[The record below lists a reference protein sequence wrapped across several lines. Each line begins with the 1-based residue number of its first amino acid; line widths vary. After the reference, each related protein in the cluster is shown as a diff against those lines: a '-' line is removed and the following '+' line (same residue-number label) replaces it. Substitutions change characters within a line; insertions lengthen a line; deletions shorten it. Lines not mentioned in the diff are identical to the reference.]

1 MGKKFVDL
9 ANLKSNLEN
18 FFSEIISPTFVT
30 KEAVTEQLGNHTVKS
45 DVPENA
51 VFTDTIYDDTDVK
64 EEIDEINSNL
74 ADYGL
79 DNKFDGIWTQGIV
92 NKNGGIDTRSD
103 AVSTVKIP
111 CSSGDL
117 IHVKTEKTYEWFVIT
132 CVDSNGAVTS
142 RTNNSGNLN
151 IKEFSA
157 KAPAN
162 TTGYYVSVQNTS
174 GTVSPSTVGKVNIY
188 INNAIDELKND
199 LNTLEFGEVAGGK
212 NLLNPNKFLNWVNQ
226 YTTGRYSNDEITIS
240 PVNVYLYNNF
250 FKFSDTD
257 IDVTLSIKSLT
268 FENGSN
274 PRVCLVNSAGTIIG
288 TVTTNTPSTSGLGC
302 GIKIDFTD
310 LPTSITIK
318 ELMIEES
325 SVATEYEPY
334 FPSNK
339 MLTEEKADKS
349 ETTVNRLNPKLQ
361 TTTKDGVTCTNNG
374 DGTYTLN
381 GTAVS
386 TTYFF
391 VQGITYLAKNTTN
404 KYYKL
409 VGCPTGGMNKYDLRY
424 EINGS
429 TANGGGKD
437 FGNGVIIKNDKINS
451 TDITSAEIIITVLKD
466 VTVNNLVFKPMLTTN
481 LDATYDDF
489 VPYTGDTGK
498 LNSDV
503 AEVRKDINSII
514 PADTSSITL
523 TVTNSDIK
531 EYVPSITFSREA
543 DSEKGIKTVN
553 LSLTVGS
560 GSGNVTG
567 ISGTLN
573 EEELQKLQ
581 SMKIPTLFT
590 NGNIIAFFGISQGT
604 SKTYRF
610 NLMLYIKNPEGEI
623 GVYNNH
629 SPVKESISIKSLL

>member
-51 VFTDTIYDDTDVK
+51 VFTDTVYDDAEVK
-64 EEIDEINSNL
+64 ENIAELNNNL
-74 ADYGL
+74 D
-79 DNKFDGIWTQGIV
+79 
-92 NKNGGIDTRSD
+92 
-103 AVSTVKIP
+103 
-111 CSSGDL
+111 
-117 IHVKTEKTYEWFVIT
+117 
-132 CVDSNGAVTS
+132 
-142 RTNNSGNLN
+142 
-151 IKEFSA
+151 
-157 KAPAN
+157 
-162 TTGYYVSVQNTS
+162 
-174 GTVSPSTVGKVNIY
+174 
-188 INNAIDELKND
+188 
-199 LNTLEFGEVAGGK
+199 TLEYGEIAGGK
-212 NLLNPNKFLNWVNQ
+212 NLFNGKYIQSVLFSEVD
-226 YTTGRYSNDEITIS
+226 YTNRNLYNEFPSVSDITGLKYIIFGRYFKKGTYTFSYSN
-240 PVNVYLYNNF
+240 NNF
-250 FKFSDTD
+250 LSLNRTAIAGSSCVVSSDVIRKSYTWTQDVDGYTYFTIEADESETSTTD
-257 IDVTLSIKSLT
+257 ILFK
-268 FENGSN
+268 
-274 PRVCLVNSAGTIIG
+274 GTPDIQ
-288 TVTTNTPSTSGLGC
+288 
-302 GIKIDFTD
+302 
-310 LPTSITIK
+310 
-318 ELMIEES
+318 IEEGL
-325 SVATEYEPY
+325 VATDYEPY

-339 MLTEEKADKS
+339 MLAEEKADKS